1 MLIRDI
7 LISESY
13 AEDLVLAVQD
23 LLSRIMAKD
32 IKKISTDRF
41 QAMLAKEGFVTSIEE
56 LVQAVDASGFASSV
70 DSNEIVPASELPSDM
85 TDPEQ
90 TVDVG
95 DLAGDQALSDIK
107 ADL

>member
-1 MLIRDI
+1 M
-7 LISESY
+7 
-13 AEDLVLAVQD
+13 AVQD

-41 QAMLAKEGFVTSIEE
+41 QSMLAKEGYVTSVEE
-56 LVQAVDASGFASSV
+56 LIQAVEVSGFASSV
-70 DSNEIVPASELPSDM
+70 NDQEIVPAGELPSDM
-85 TDPEQ
+85 TDMDQ

-95 DLAGDQALSDIK
+95 DLAGGQAMKDVK

>member
-13 AEDLVLAVQD
+13 AEDLVMAVQD

-41 QAMLAKEGFVTSIEE
+41 QSMLAKEGYVTSVEE
-56 LVQAVDASGFASSV
+56 LIQAVEVSGFASSV
-70 DSNEIVPASELPSDM
+70 NDQEIVPAGELPSDM
-85 TDPEQ
+85 TDMDQ

-95 DLAGDQALSDIK
+95 DLAGGQAMKDVK